1 MPSAEQRFTWHMT
14 EAKED
19 HNRWWAK
26 RMAFEGAGWPSRARV
41 GLPLLTRNFCER
53 ASASWS
59 KQGQVRLTLL
69 IAQLTWRLR
78 GNFGGRRQ
86 DRVASDLVAIVS

>member
-26 RMAFEGAGWPSRARV
+26 RMAFEGAGWPAALDKELLRARV
-41 GLPLLTRNFCER
+41 RELEQARSGAFDAADSSADLEAER
-53 ASASWS
+53 EFWWQAA
-59 KQGQVRLTLL
+59 GP
-69 IAQLTWRLR
+69 R
-78 GNFGGRRQ
+78 G
-86 DRVASDLVAIVS
+86 V